1 MNKHFTYISHF
12 LDVLTKHSKILFVLI
27 LLSTFSPTPAVSQ
40 EYLPNAAIGQLKPA
54 PLINI
59 KNAYRTFPGILTGGQ
74 PSSVQLHAAKQA
86 GYKTIVNLRPA
97 YEHRGQ
103 VEAASVKAAGMRYIH
118 IPVAGAEGINFKNSE
133 RLREALANINNY
145 PIMVHCASGNRVG
158 ALFALDAF
166 QHNQLSTKQ
175 AISVGKKSGLTSL
188 EAKVLKILTE
198 TK

>member
-1 MNKHFTYISHF
+1 MNKVFTRINHFPKSLITHVKA
-12 LDVLTKHSKILFVLI
+12 LLI
-27 LLSTFSPTPAVSQ
+27 LILVTAPLPASAASLD
-40 EYLPNAAIGQLKPA
+40 YLPNTAISEFEPA

-59 KNAYRTFPGILTGGQ
+59 KNAYRAFPGILTGGQ
-74 PSSVQLHAAKQA
+74 PSSAQLHAAKQA
-86 GYKTIVNLRPA
+86 GYKTIVNLRPE

-103 VEAASVKAAGMRYIH
+103 IEASTVKAAGMRYIQ

-133 RLREALANINNY
+133 RLREALADINNY

-166 QHNQLSTKQ
+166 QHYQLSTKQ